1 MDDEKLIKSKE
12 RVQQHGEVF
21 TPQWMVKKMLDV
33 EGIKQA
39 CENIDATFLEPAA
52 GDGNFLVA
60 ILERKLK
67 SVTDH
72 FSSGHWKTKSLF
84 ALSSIYGIEFLAD
97 NLEIA
102 RTRMLLHYLNWYE
115 EVFKEKLNSKSE
127 IYKSAMYI
135 IRRNI
140 VRGNTLTKK
149 HPDYDIP
156 IFFNEWKKVPG
167 SSSKVEKIEF
177 TFSSLFENEETK
189 GTIIPEGQLSLFD
202 FEMTDE
208 EKIENFPSSVIID
221 IKQVH
226 QIGEG

>member
-1 MDDEKLIKSKE
+1 MSEKLIKSKK

-21 TPQWMVKKMLDV
+21 TPQWMVQKMLDV
-33 EGIKQA
+33 EGVKEA
-39 CENIDATFLEPAA
+39 CENIEATFLEPSA

-67 SVTDH
+67 AVTEQ
-72 FSSGHWKTKSLF
+72 FSDGHWKTKSLF

-102 RTRMLLHYLNWYE
+102 RSRMLLRYLNWYE
-115 EVFKEKLNSKSE
+115 EYFHEQLTSKTDL
-127 IYKSAMYI
+127 YKSAMYI

-149 HPDYDIP
+149 HPEYDTP
-156 IFFNEWKKVPG
+156 ILFNEWKRVKG

-177 TFSSLFENEETK
+177 TFSSLFSNENELEK
-189 GTIIPEGQLSLFD
+189 GIPEGQMSFFD
-202 FEMTDE
+202 FEMIDEETDE
-208 EKIENFPSSVIID
+208 EVSESVIID
-221 IKQVH
+221 IQKVYRL
-226 QIGEG
+226 GER